1 MQFCKVMDSPF
12 KSTKRL
18 KEKFGIS
25 LRSSSLNPKGTIAS
39 KYNSI
44 LKKTSKRSH
53 LSIVIPDKLIQK
65 QKQDSRSS
73 SIRKRPKLLLAESN
87 KSESDLDRSNKS
99 ESDLNRSTSPIKS
112 TSRENDA
119 ESIMSIIKKEDSQR
133 RSNRYAEREKRFQ
146 AFNNSLRDNAT
157 SKSLSL
163 KSPHGSILE
172 AHDSKHES
180 LTQPSIISSTSGLS
194 TSSSPSKPI
203 NLNSLFSKKSNLSLL
218 SESKHSATLNS
229 SINIK
234 TETAE
239 SLLAFDENHSQGLN
253 SELSAT
259 PSSLNPEYY
268 KVVPDDTSLNT
279 SLSKTTKLA
288 ISFLKSFSKEE
299 FSRPNL
305 IKQISIAADD
315 NLICRYLTCLNCC
328 FSFNFFRFFQL
339 FLYTCRILKIVAPSY
354 VKVLKIY

>member
-1 MQFCKVMDSPF
+1 MDSPF

-87 KSESDLDRSNKS
+87 KSESDLDRS
-99 ESDLNRSTSPIKS
+99 TSPIKS

-163 KSPHGSILE
+163 KSPHDSNLE

-180 LTQPSIISSTSGLS
+180 LTQPSIISSTSRLS

-328 FSFNFFRFFQL
+328 FKFNFFRFFQL